1 MGLRIGDN
9 QLVLRVSIYGL
20 TLAGFLLGVFIGK
33 LAALCRFVVA
43 STYLRAWLQES
54 TTLVNRFMSAILLFI
69 GFGFPDENDVIPSSL
84 NFIKNGLCKVAID
97 ISCVI

>member
-1 MGLRIGDN
+1 MFWVFTLATIS
-9 QLVLRVSIYGL
+9 QYFEFQYMGL

-54 TTLVNRFMSAILLFI
+54 TTLVNRLMSGILLFI
-69 GFGFPDENDVIPSSL
+69 GLTQGWNAVNSL
-84 NFIKNGLCKVAID
+84 V
-97 ISCVI
+97 V